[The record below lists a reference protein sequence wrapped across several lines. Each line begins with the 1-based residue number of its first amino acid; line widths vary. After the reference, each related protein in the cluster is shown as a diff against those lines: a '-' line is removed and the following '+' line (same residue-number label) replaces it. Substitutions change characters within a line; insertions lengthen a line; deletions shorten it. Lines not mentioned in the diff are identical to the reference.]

1 MEVLIISFITLAN
14 IYIAFH
20 DIKNRKISNNIV
32 FIIMIIMIIGFFSIF
47 VKGDMSHLLSP
58 LIILFVGF
66 ILFKFNII
74 AAGDIKYYAAM
85 SLMIEQQ
92 YLLLVTCIILC
103 LGGLQAY
110 CQYSIY
116 KLTGK
121 GRWIERGVPYGVAI
135 SIGSLFGIL
144 ASI

>member
-1 MEVLIISFITLAN
+1 MEIKLLIISVVTIAN
-14 IYIAFH
+14 IYAVFH
-20 DIKNRKISNNIV
+20 DIKNRKISNNV
-32 FIIMIIMIIGFFSIF
+32 VLIIMFVGFFSIF
-47 VKGDMSHLLSP
+47 VKGDISYLLSP

-116 KLTGK
+116 KLTGNE
-121 GRWIERGVPYGVAI
+121 RWIERGVPYGVAI

>member
-1 MEVLIISFITLAN
+1 MF
-14 IYIAFH
+14 
-20 DIKNRKISNNIV
+20 
-32 FIIMIIMIIGFFSIF
+32 IGFFSIF

-110 CQYSIY
+110 CQYCIY
-116 KLTGK
+116 KLTGNE
-121 GRWIERGVPYGVAI
+121 RWIERGVPYGVAI

>member
-1 MEVLIISFITLAN
+1 MFV
-14 IYIAFH
+14 
-20 DIKNRKISNNIV
+20 
-32 FIIMIIMIIGFFSIF
+32 GFFSIF
-47 VKGDMSHLLSP
+47 VKGDISYLLSP

-74 AAGDIKYYAAM
+74 AAGDIKYYAVM

-116 KLTGK
+116 KLTGNE
-121 GRWIERGVPYGVAI
+121 RWIERGVPYGVAI

>member
-1 MEVLIISFITLAN
+1 MEIKFLIIALILLVNFYVI
-14 IYIAFH
+14 FH
-20 DIKNRKISNNIV
+20 DIKNRKISNNV
-32 FIIMIIMIIGFFSIF
+32 VSVIMFIGFFSIF
-47 VKGDMSHLLSP
+47 VKGDISYLLSP

-116 KLTGK
+116 KLTGNE
-121 GRWIERGVPYGVAI
+121 RWIERGVPYGVAI

>member
-1 MEVLIISFITLAN
+1 MTIN
-14 IYIAFH
+14 IYIVGIILFVNIYVIFH
-20 DIKNRKISNNIV
+20 DIKNRKISNNV
-32 FIIMIIMIIGFFSIF
+32 VLVIMFIGFFSIF

-110 CQYSIY
+110 CQYGIY
-116 KLTGK
+116 KLTGNE
-121 GRWIERGVPYGVAI
+121 RWIERGVPYGVAI

>member
-1 MEVLIISFITLAN
+1 MEIKLLIISVVTIAN
-14 IYIAFH
+14 IYAVFH

-32 FIIMIIMIIGFFSIF
+32 FIIMIIGFFSIF
-47 VKGDMSHLLSP
+47 VKGGMSYLLSP

-116 KLTGK
+116 KLTGNE
-121 GRWIERGVPYGVAI
+121 RWIGRGVPYGVAI

>member
-1 MEVLIISFITLAN
+1 MEIKLLIISVIILAN
-14 IYIAFH
+14 FYAVFH

-32 FIIMIIMIIGFFSIF
+32 FIIMIIGFFSIF
-47 VKGDMSHLLSP
+47 VKGDINYVLSP

-116 KLTGK
+116 KLTGNE
-121 GRWIERGVPYGVAI
+121 RWIERGVPYGVAI